1 MLRPPRAGHRCF
13 FDPLVSLFQF
23 SVYFNSP
30 TRGQL
35 KRRGK
40 YYINVSIFPPCLVDR
55 GNTGTAHAASTTGFA
70 PDNWNSLRDAN
81 LLGPGWRCYDPAK
94 DLVVPPWNEAAKVGA
109 GKSPTAEQYPHHLTV
124 TLPYSNTR
132 SPPNAN
138 QSPTDHH
145 HAQAAI
151 RSTRRTRG
159 SRARDRTCSSSP
171 GTSAPR
177 RASRTPGL
185 TGTRRTRWAYG
196 R

>member
-1 MLRPPRAGHRCF
+1 M
-13 FDPLVSLFQF
+13 SLFQF
-23 SVYFNSP
+23 SH
-30 TRGQL
+30 TRAI
-35 KRRGK
+35 KMTSCFV
-40 YYINVSIFPPCLVDR
+40 NR

-124 TLPYSNTR
+124 TLHTQIP
-132 SPPNAN
+132 
-138 QSPTDHH
+138 DHPQTLTNH
-145 HAQAAI
+145 RPITTTYAQAAI

>member
-23 SVYFNSP
+23 SH
-30 TRGQL
+30 TRAI
-35 KRRGK
+35 KMTSCFV
-40 YYINVSIFPPCLVDR
+40 NR

-145 HAQAAI
+145 HTQAAI

>member
-23 SVYFNSP
+23 SHTPAIKMTSCFVN
-30 TRGQL
+30 
-35 KRRGK
+35 
-40 YYINVSIFPPCLVDR
+40 R

-145 HAQAAI
+145 YVRAGGDSVDPTHAWIKGARPNLFFFAGDLGTAAGIPDSGPHGNPAYSMGI
-151 RSTRRTRG
+151 RQVERAFSFRVSHRRG
-159 SRARDRTCSSSP
+159 N
-171 GTSAPR
+171 
-177 RASRTPGL
+177 
-185 TGTRRTRWAYG
+185 
-196 R
+196 